1 VSEPHEFNEPFSA
14 RWYAIVNI
22 EGQDDAFEDGI
33 VAVFIDKGSA
43 TADLWRR
50 QSLPADDDDHVDE
63 YHAVLPIHVD
73 AIGWNSHDPPP
84 DGWPNK
90 EAT

>member
-1 VSEPHEFNEPFSA
+1 MSEFEEPFSA
-14 RWYAIVNI
+14 RWYAIVDC
-22 EGQDDAFEDGI
+22 EGQDESFESGI

-50 QSLPADDDDHVDE
+50 QALPPEHGDHVDA
-63 YHAVLPIHVD
+63 YHAVLPIHVNGV
-73 AIGWNSHDPPP
+73 GWNSHEPCP
-84 DGWPNK
+84 DEWPNK